1 MKIKQ
6 RKQKTTSKSSPKK
19 RKNPNTLKKELNEL
33 RSDMVNIAQKIYD
46 DWDDDNEFSVG
57 GICDSIADEISGLID
72 SKLSNIEIFEG
83 GHDGDDHAWII
94 VERDNI
100 QYGVNIP
107 SDVYEVGGG
116 YNWRKR
122 KNVVFDIDDVEIFK
136 I

>member
-1 MKIKQ
+1 MIKQ
-6 RKQKTTSKSSPKK
+6 RTKATSAKRLPKK

-46 DWDDDNEFSVG
+46 DWEEDEFEG
-57 GICDSIADEISGLID
+57 GICDLIADEISSLID

-94 VERDNI
+94 IERDNT

-122 KNVVFDIDDVEIFK
+122 KNVIFDIDDIEIFK